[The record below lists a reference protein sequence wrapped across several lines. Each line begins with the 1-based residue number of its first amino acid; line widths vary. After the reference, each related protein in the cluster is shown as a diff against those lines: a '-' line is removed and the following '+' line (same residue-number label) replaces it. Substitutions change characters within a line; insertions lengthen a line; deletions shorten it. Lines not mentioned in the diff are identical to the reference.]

1 MGDFVQ
7 NNNVKSAVRA
17 LAEPIADV
25 AAFDALVQAVIT
37 TNPFACVAYSSGS
50 ESHQPV
56 EKSKEAY
63 VAKIVFIGRRRKE
76 TRNRVS
82 IASTPFRLHRRYPVI
97 NAVAALNTAHNRTP
111 AHDVAKDT
119 FSATL
124 KCHDP
129 NGEIYMVTFSR
140 DSVHITSYSD
150 DGILTK
156 VEAWADSVPALA

>member
-63 VAKIVFIGRRRKE
+63 VAKIVYSDADAKKRGTGSHSFDTVAGYTAGIQ
-76 TRNRVS
+76 
-82 IASTPFRLHRRYPVI
+82 VI
-97 NAVAALNTAHNRTP
+97 NAVAALNTAHNGTP